1 MAGAKS
7 FEPGLELC
15 SLQPAQGAEPCWT
28 RPCHTLVT
36 RLFHPRKDRWS
47 EHFAWQ
53 AANVLGL
60 TPIGRTTVQV
70 LAMNEPSM
78 VAVREALIV
87 EGCFPPALSFFGCC
101 RSRFPRILKAGTEN

>member
-1 MAGAKS
+1 MGRSRLRSHA
-7 FEPGLELC
+7 LC
-15 SLQPAQGAEPCWT
+15 SSCNLHKGPNLAGLDPVT
-28 RPCHTLVT
+28 REVT

-60 TPIGRTTVQV
+60 PIGRTTIHV

-78 VAVREALIV
+78 VAVREALMV
-87 EGCFPPALSFFGCC
+87 EG
-101 RSRFPRILKAGTEN
+101 RFLPN